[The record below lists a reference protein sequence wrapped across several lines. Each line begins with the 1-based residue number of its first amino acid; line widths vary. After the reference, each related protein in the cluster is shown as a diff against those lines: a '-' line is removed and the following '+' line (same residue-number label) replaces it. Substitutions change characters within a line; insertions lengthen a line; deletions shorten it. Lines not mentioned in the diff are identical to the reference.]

1 MAVFTHV
8 STPDLERFL
17 AAYDLGEVRQ
27 LLPIAEGIENT
38 NYRLETTTGRHV
50 LTLFERR
57 TPEDALPFVIALLEH
72 LAGKSAPVPRP
83 IPDRQGRCLSRL
95 CGRPALVVSFLEGR
109 AVDTPDAA
117 HCRAAGV
124 ALARLHETA
133 ADFAATR
140 ANPFG
145 IAGWSPLLA
154 ACRKVAHDRRDII
167 LCDRVAAALAMLP
180 QDWPLSLPRGTCHAD
195 LFPDNVFFAGDRVSG
210 IIDFYFSATDALAY
224 DLAIALAAWGFDAAN
239 HWDRS
244 RAQALL
250 AGYEEIRALTPAE
263 RDWLPAFCLGAA
275 VRFTLTRLY
284 DRLHP
289 REEALVREKDPGEFA
304 ARMDFF
310 ATLAG
315 NNKDLF

>member
-27 LLPIAEGIENT
+27 FLPITEGIENT

-72 LAGKSAPVPRP
+72 LADKSAPVPRP
-83 IPDRQGRCLSRL
+83 IPDREGRCLSRL
-95 CGRPALVVSFLEGR
+95 CGRPALIVSFLDGR
-109 AVDTPDAA
+109 AVDRPDVT

-124 ALARLHETA
+124 ALARLHVAA
-133 ADFAATR
+133 ADFAARR

-145 IAGWSPLLA
+145 IAGWRPLLE
-154 ACRKVAHDRRDII
+154 ACREVAHDRRDLL

-180 QDWPLSLPRGTCHAD
+180 EDWPPSLPRGTCHAD
-195 LFPDNVFFAGDRVSG
+195 LFPDNVFFDGDRVSG
-210 IIDFYFSATDALAY
+210 IIDFYFAATDALAY
-224 DLAIALAAWGFDAAN
+224 DLAIALAAWGFDAEN
-239 HWDRS
+239 RWDRR
-244 RAQALL
+244 RAA
-250 AGYEEIRALTPAE
+250 AMIEGYEEIRPLASAE
-263 RDWLPAFCLGAA
+263 RDRLPVLCLGAA

-304 ARMDFF
+304 ARMDIF
-310 ATLAG
+310 AALAG
-315 NNKDLF
+315 NNRDLF